1 MTGQAASAQA
11 DDFPA
16 RLICILGMH
25 RSGTSFLAGSLQQA
39 GVALGDAHT
48 WNPHNRK
55 GNRENQMFVDLHD
68 SILEANN
75 GAWDRPPGRV
85 VWREEHFEQARELL
99 RHHAGE
105 PVFGFK
111 DPRALLAIDG
121 WKIVYPQA
129 EFIGIFRHP
138 NSVATSLA
146 RRDGTPRWAG
156 LALWYR
162 YNCSL
167 WEQYRKKP
175 FPILCFDDSEA
186 VLDEKLGRVAAELG
200 LKREVDED
208 KFFSSDL
215 KSSTDLSR
223 PRLPWKVGRLYQ
235 RLKKVSL

>member
-1 MTGQAASAQA
+1 MGQAQSVQNSE
-11 DDFPA
+11 FPA

-48 WNPHNRK
+48 WNPHNKK
-55 GNRENQMFVDLHD
+55 GNRENQLFVDLHD
-68 SILEANN
+68 SILAANG
-75 GAWDRPPGRV
+75 GAWDRPPRHV
-85 VWREEHFEQARELL
+85 TWNEEHREQARDLL
-99 RHHAGE
+99 RQHASDQ
-105 PVFGFK
+105 VFGFK

-121 WKIVYPQA
+121 WKSVFPQA
-129 EFIGIFRHP
+129 EYIGIFRHP

-167 WEQYRKKP
+167 WEQYKKAP

-186 VLDEKLGRVAAELG
+186 VLDQKLDKLAADFG
-200 LKREVDED
+200 LQREVED
-208 KFFSSDL
+208 GKFFSSEL

-223 PRLPWKVGRLYQ
+223 PRLPWKVGRLYK